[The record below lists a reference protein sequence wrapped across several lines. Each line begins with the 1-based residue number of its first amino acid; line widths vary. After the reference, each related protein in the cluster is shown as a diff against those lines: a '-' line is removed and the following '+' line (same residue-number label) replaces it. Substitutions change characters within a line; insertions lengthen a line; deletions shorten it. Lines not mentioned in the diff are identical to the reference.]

1 MGLTLKIG
9 RFLIKTSPM
18 NQPKNVLH
26 LVEIL
31 YIGGIERL
39 LEQLALHT
47 SKETKLHFFTYETPV
62 LGGIGKAI
70 QDQGFPVFT
79 YKKSAG
85 RDWNLVKELIRV
97 VKDNKIDVIHTHDF
111 GPTEYAVILKMRFPK
126 LRLVHTQHTM
136 HHFIIKPQYRY
147 FFQFASY
154 FYHQIIGVSD
164 FVKSSIVE
172 NCPLVKLSVLCVIP
186 NGVDTEKF
194 KPTPMPPADQLRLVS
209 VARISHEKNLAYLFN
224 TCRLLKEAQIPFI
237 FHHAGTSKTAEPREK
252 LEQYVTEHG
261 LQDQVFMHGFTN
273 NTMEVLTQ
281 GEFFISSS
289 LREGHPVAVLEA
301 MATEKVCLCS
311 DIAPHRETSHGVLD
325 LYSLSD
331 ETALFERLKKI
342 YIEKPN
348 LQDRKKLAR
357 EIIIQE
363 YSLKKMVDSYVE
375 SYQ

>member
-1 MGLTLKIG
+1 M
-9 RFLIKTSPM
+9 S
-18 NQPKNVLH
+18 QPKNVLH

-47 SKETKLHFFTYETPV
+47 SNQTKLHFFTYETQV

-70 QDQGFPVFT
+70 QDHGFPVFT

-111 GPTEYAVILKMRFPK
+111 GPTEYAVLLKMRFPR

-154 FYHQIIGVSD
+154 FYHQIIGVSG
-164 FVKSSIVE
+164 FVKSSILE
-172 NCPLVKLSVLCVIP
+172 NCPLVKRSVLTVIP
-186 NGVDTEKF
+186 NGVDTDKF
-194 KPTPMPPADQLRLVS
+194 FPTPLPPTEKLRLVS
-209 VARISHEKNLAYLFN
+209 IARISHEKNLQYIFN
-224 TCRLLKEAQIPFI
+224 TCRLLKEAGIPFV
-237 FHHAGTSKTAEPREK
+237 FHHAGTSKTDEPREK
-252 LEQYVTEHG
+252 LERYVQEHG
-261 LQDQVFMHGFTN
+261 MQEQIFMHGFTN
-273 NTMEVLTQ
+273 NTMEVLAQ
-281 GEFFISSS
+281 GEYFLSSS

-311 DIAPHRETSHGVLD
+311 DIAPHRETSHGALD
-325 LYSLSD
+325 LYSLDD
-331 ETALFERLKKI
+331 ELALFEKLKQI
-342 YIEKPN
+342 YLEKPD
-348 LQDRKKLAR
+348 LESRKHQSRDVVLK
-357 EIIIQE
+357 E
-363 YSLKKMVDSYVE
+363 YSLQKMVDSYVE
-375 SYQ
+375 AYQ

>member
-1 MGLTLKIG
+1 
-9 RFLIKTSPM
+9 M
-18 NQPKNVLH
+18 NHPKNVLH
-26 LVEIL
+26 LVELL

-47 SKETKLHFFTYETPV
+47 GNKTKLHFFTYETQV

-70 QDQGFPVFT
+70 QDHGFPVFT

-85 RDWNLVKELIRV
+85 RDWNLLKELIKV

-111 GPTEYAVILKMRFPK
+111 GPTEYAVLLKMRFPR

-136 HHFIIKPQYRY
+136 HHFIVKPQYRY

-164 FVKSSIVE
+164 FVKSSILKH
-172 NCPLVKLSVLCVIP
+172 CPLVKRSALCVIP
-186 NGVDTEKF
+186 NGVDTDKF
-194 KPTPMPPADQLRLVS
+194 KPTPMAPSDHLRLVS

-224 TCRLLKEAQIPFI
+224 TCRLLKEAQIPFV

-252 LEQYVTEHG
+252 LEQYIAEHG
-261 LQDQVFMHGFTN
+261 LQDQIFMHGFTN
-273 NTMEVLTQ
+273 NAMEVLAQ
-281 GEFFISSS
+281 GEFFVSSS

-325 LYSLSD
+325 LYSLND
-331 ETALFERLKKI
+331 EKALFERLKEI
-342 YIEKPN
+342 YLKKPD
-348 LQDRKKLAR
+348 LQDRKKRAR

-375 SYQ
+375 AYQ